1 VPQGVP
7 QLEWSEDALAVRRFT
22 FDFWFAEARPPSL
35 MDVHRVLGL
44 ERQAIVQAYK
54 ELELGL
60 VVTIDQTT
68 QNANL
73 LKAPPFAS
81 FPTNY
86 QMFVDDEFHSFIGC
100 AHEVLGASNSPQVR
114 GATLRFESA
123 CACCLEPISLRLR
136 DFEVLAAEPTEPLI
150 HVSETPW
157 YWLNRDMI
165 SMCDVTN
172 FVLDRQHG
180 ERYERM
186 QGRRGVY
193 FTLDQAREYVRFVAE
208 ARIWDYHWAAMSLDP
223 AAILERMASLG
234 IDVSPWTP

>member
-1 VPQGVP
+1 MPQGVP
-7 QLEWSEDALAVRRFT
+7 LLEWSENALAVRRFT
-22 FDFWFAEARPPSL
+22 FDFWFAEGRPPSL
-35 MDVHRVLGL
+35 MDGHRTLGL

-60 VVTIDQTT
+60 VVTVDQST
-68 QNANL
+68 QNCNL

-86 QMFVDDEFHSFIGC
+86 QMFIDDEFHSFIGC
-100 AHEVLGASNSPQVR
+100 AHEILGASNSPQVR
-114 GATLRFESA
+114 GKTLRFESA
-123 CACCLEPISLRLR
+123 CACCLEPITLTVR
-136 DFEVLAAEPTEPLI
+136 DFEVLSSSPVEPLI

-172 FVLDRQHG
+172 FVLDTRHG

-193 FTLDQAREYVRFVAE
+193 FTLAQATEYVRFVAE
-208 ARIWDYHWAAMSLDP
+208 ARIWDYHWAAMTLEP